1 MPIINSTRG
10 VFGAVSI
17 SSGGAVAT
25 VNVGNNVPFPSSSGA
40 LQTQYFSPGYF
51 GVETSNTYI
60 IPNGYTVDTV
70 HFKRL
75 QTTAYHWW
83 FTINTKSNNTYT
95 PIYAAVIPVSS
106 GGSVGDTVSF
116 NLNNATIFSGNRTI
130 PITGTHY
137 IGWHSGTGGYAGLT
151 ETSGKIYADVGDT
164 TDADWNV
171 FPGSGSISWVYAPST
186 VPAVGTSWSASTVN
200 VRSGISIAVTCS
212 KKVNNVPILDGSSI
226 ERAAISARAIK
237 TLTGT
242 TTDGWYWIKPTGWT
256 TPRYVYCDMNSNGGG
271 WMLMAWQSTQMPN
284 YWAVGDAE
292 YNSYSNGGAT
302 TIFQDVTASS
312 SGGNQGNRF
321 INNIV
326 VNNRNAC
333 VFAYNT
339 SNDGNTFYF
348 NTDSNSEYLPF
359 FLRNTHS
366 KNAASRNGNEN
377 LAGNTWLKTCWTG
390 YSTSGGSGAGQ
401 ATGGTQISHGNE
413 RWGTFPYNM
422 INTYSGNWGSAIDPY
437 YETNSVPNNLS
448 VTRVAGQWNSA
459 HNAGWGQ
466 SIAIWVKI

>member
-17 SSGGAVAT
+17 STGGTITT

-51 GVETSNTYI
+51 GVETSNSYI

-75 QTTAYHWW
+75 QTNAYHWW
-83 FTINTKSNNTYT
+83 FTINTKSSNTYT
-95 PIYAAVIPVSS
+95 PIYVAVIPVSS
-106 GGSVGDTVSF
+106 GGSAGDTISF
-116 NLNNATIFSGNRTI
+116 NLNNATIFSGNRII
-130 PITGTHY
+130 PSSGTHY
-137 IGWHSGTGGYAGLT
+137 IGWHSGTGGYSGLT

-164 TDADWNV
+164 TDSDWNV
-171 FPGSGSISWVYAPST
+171 FPGSGSISWNYAPST
-186 VPAVGTSWSASTVN
+186 TPSVGSSWNASTVN

-212 KKVNNVPILDGSSI
+212 KKANNVPILDGSSI

-237 TLTGT
+237 ELTGT
-242 TTDGWYWIKPTGWT
+242 TTNGWYWIKPTGWT

-292 YNSYSNGGAT
+292 YNSYDNGGAT
-302 TIFQDVTASS
+302 TISQDVTTSS

-326 VNNRNAC
+326 TNNRNAC

-339 SNDGNTFYF
+339 SNSSNVYYF
-348 NTDSNSEYLPF
+348 NADSNAEYLPF
-359 FLRNTHS
+359 FLRATHP
-366 KNAASRNGNEN
+366 KNSSGQNGNQN
-377 LAGNTWLKTCWTG
+377 LSGNTWLKTCRTN
-390 YSTSGGSGAGQ
+390 YSTSGGGGAGQ
-401 ATGGTQISHGNE
+401 GSGGTEITYGGANWGLFPFNMSGN
-413 RWGTFPYNM
+413 
-422 INTYSGNWGSAIDPY
+422 YSPNWGSSIDPY
-437 YETNSVPNNLS
+437 YETQSANNSLA
-448 VTRVAGQWNSA
+448 VTRIAGQWNSA

-466 SIAIWVKI
+466 SIAVWVKI